1 MRAGEVF
8 AGFRIERKLG
18 AGGMGSVYLARHPR
32 LPRQIALKV
41 LSDTSSSD
49 DEFRARFLREA
60 ELAARLAHPNV
71 VAILDRGVEDE
82 SLWIAMQFVEG
93 ADAADLLRE
102 FPAGLPP
109 ERAVH
114 VVTEAASGLDA
125 AHAAGLLH
133 RDVKPANILVSP
145 DPDGPDRVLVTDFGI
160 ARAIGESTELTA
172 AGEVLATVAYA
183 APEQLRGETLDHR
196 VDVYALGATL
206 YQLLTGA
213 KPFPHETAVAV
224 MQAHLMEPPPRPSEV
239 VPGLPK
245 QFDRV
250 IARAMAKEQDQRYR
264 SCGALAEAAGAAL
277 RGEAV
282 APVPHP
288 AGYRKRLLSGAVAAV
303 ALVLAIAATAFVLG
317 TNHPEKSSP
326 ATISAAPITDDSGP
340 WGVAG
345 FAVAAFP
352 KLLPRT
358 PTTSGYG
365 GLWCETKDEQGAA
378 AALDVRRQQ
387 IWLVCSGDGDPVDMI
402 WVHCLSS
409 RLSMPDIG
417 SPIAVA
423 GSKLWTRDSGAGRI
437 AWGDSNGGGVPQGN
451 VRIAFDDPA
460 RNFCVIDLW
469 SITVTGQTLLDTWW
483 PDAPL

>member
-71 VAILDRGVEDE
+71 VAILDRGVQDE

-114 VVTEAASGLDA
+114 VVTEAARGLDA

-145 DPDGPDRVLVTDFGI
+145 EPDGPDRVLVTDFGI

-196 VDVYALGATL
+196 VDIYALGATL
-206 YQLLTGA
+206 YQLVTGG

-224 MQAHLMEPPPRPSEV
+224 MQAHLMEPPPRPSDI

-250 IARAMAKEQDQRYR
+250 IARAMAKEQDQRYQ

-277 RGEAV
+277 RGETV

-317 TNHPEKSSP
+317 TNHPEKHSP
-326 ATISAAPITDDSGP
+326 ATTSAAPIADESGP

-352 KLLPRT
+352 KLLPHS
-358 PTTSGYG
+358 PTSSGFH
-365 GLWCETKDEQGAA
+365 GLWCQAKDDNGNSVP
-378 AALDVRRQQ
+378 LDVRRDQV
-387 IWLVCSGDGDPVDMI
+387 WLECSSDGDPVD
-402 WVHCLSS
+402 VLSVNCITS
-409 RLSMPDIG
+409 RLNWPDIPYSG
-417 SPIAVA
+417 VSA
-423 GSKLWTRDSGAGRI
+423 GTRPWTRGNGSGRVM
-437 AWGDSNGGGVPQGN
+437 WGDSTVGGKPKGN
-451 VRIAFDDPA
+451 LRVAFDDAA
-460 RNFCVIDLW
+460 RNFCVVDLY
-469 SITVTGQTLLDTWW
+469 SLTVSGQALLDTWW
-483 PDAPL
+483 PDAPI